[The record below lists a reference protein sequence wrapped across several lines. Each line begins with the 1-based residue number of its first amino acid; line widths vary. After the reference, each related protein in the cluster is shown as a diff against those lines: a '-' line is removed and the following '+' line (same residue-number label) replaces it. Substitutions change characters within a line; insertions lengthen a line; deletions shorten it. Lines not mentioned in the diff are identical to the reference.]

1 MIRKICGVKK
11 SSWLCPEAAWSSRR
25 ASRHVADGCCV
36 PGEATRTP
44 KIGDLTSSVCL
55 EMEDGCAR
63 GKPEGGRRGKVEKLQ
78 KKRVQTEQ
86 GLYLEGTTCGGEEF
100 RVLNVRPSF
109 RVLQGG
115 RAGGRGLPCIQGQT
129 RVLLGFTKTSQ
140 SFGEATAV
148 FSPRSFWI

>member
-1 MIRKICGVKK
+1 M
-11 SSWLCPEAAWSSRR
+11 LCTWGGHEDAQNWGF
-25 ASRHVADGCCV
+25 DELCL
-36 PGEATRTP
+36 PG
-44 KIGDLTSSVCL
+44 D
-55 EMEDGCAR
+55 
-63 GKPEGGRRGKVEKLQ
+63 GRRVCKRETGRGEKRKVEKLQ

-129 RVLLGFTKTSQ
+129 WVLLGFTKTSQ